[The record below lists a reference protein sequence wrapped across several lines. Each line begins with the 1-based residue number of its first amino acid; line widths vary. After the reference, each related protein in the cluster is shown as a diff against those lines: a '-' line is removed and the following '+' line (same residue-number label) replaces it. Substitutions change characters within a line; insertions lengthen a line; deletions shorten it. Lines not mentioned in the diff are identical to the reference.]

1 MKAIEKI
8 IDVIF
13 KAVEWVIA
21 FLVGLMTALV
31 FLQIVNRA
39 ILNVSLTWSE
49 EIVNYSMIW
58 IAMLGA
64 CVLVRNN
71 GHMAIDNFIKALKGP
86 LRKVIMTVSV
96 LLQVAFVIVMLLG
109 IIEFFPAAAKQF
121 SPVLRL
127 DMAAIYSVFFISGI
141 LMLLALV
148 DYWVIH
154 GGKIAA
160 YSEED
165 ELLKKVQEEECDTDA
180 RGKEMI

>member
-1 MKAIEKI
+1 MKAVEKI

-71 GHMAIDNFIKALKGP
+71 GHMAIFIKALKGP
-86 LRKVIMTVSV
+86 LRKVIMAVSV

-109 IIEFFPAAAKQF
+109 IIEFFPVAAKQF

-127 DMAAIYSVFFISGI
+127 DMAAIYSIFFISGI

-154 GGKIAA
+154 RGKIAA

-165 ELLKKVQEEECDTDA
+165 ELLKKVQEEERDTDA
-180 RGKEMI
+180 GGKEMI

>member
-1 MKAIEKI
+1 MKAVEKI

-86 LRKVIMTVSV
+86 LRKVIMAVSV

-109 IIEFFPAAAKQF
+109 IIEFFPVAASSFLLSCGWIWLRSIPF
-121 SPVLRL
+121 SSS
-127 DMAAIYSVFFISGI
+127 AAF
-141 LMLLALV
+141 
-148 DYWVIH
+148 
-154 GGKIAA
+154 
-160 YSEED
+160 
-165 ELLKKVQEEECDTDA
+165 
-180 RGKEMI
+180 

>member
-1 MKAIEKI
+1 MKAVEKI

-71 GHMAIDNFIKALKGP
+71 GHIWP
-86 LRKVIMTVSV
+86 L
-96 LLQVAFVIVMLLG
+96 
-109 IIEFFPAAAKQF
+109 IIL
-121 SPVLRL
+121 SR
-127 DMAAIYSVFFISGI
+127 
-141 LMLLALV
+141 
-148 DYWVIH
+148 H
-154 GGKIAA
+154 
-160 YSEED
+160 
-165 ELLKKVQEEECDTDA
+165 
-180 RGKEMI
+180 

>member
-1 MKAIEKI
+1 MKAVEKI

-86 LRKVIMTVSV
+86 LRKV
-96 LLQVAFVIVMLLG
+96 VMLLG
-109 IIEFFPAAAKQF
+109 IIEFFPVAAKQF

-127 DMAAIYSVFFISGI
+127 DMAAIYSIFFISGI

-154 GGKIAA
+154 RGKIAA

-165 ELLKKVQEEECDTDA
+165 ELLKKVQEEERDTDA
-180 RGKEMI
+180 GGKEMI

>member
-1 MKAIEKI
+1 MKAVEKI

-21 FLVGLMTALV
+21 FLAGLMTALV

-86 LRKVIMTVSV
+86 LRKVIMAVSV

-109 IIEFFPAAAKQF
+109 IIEFFPVAAKQF

-127 DMAAIYSVFFISGI
+127 DMAAIYSICFISGI
-141 LMLLALV
+141 LMLLTLV
-148 DYWVIH
+148 DNWVIH
-154 GGKIAA
+154 RGKIAA

-165 ELLKKVQEEECDTDA
+165 ELLKKVQEEERDTDA
-180 RGKEMI
+180 GGKEMI

>member
-1 MKAIEKI
+1 MKAVEKI

-71 GHMAIDNFIKALKGP
+71 GHMAIDNFIKALEGP
-86 LRKVIMTVSV
+86 LRKVIMAVSV

-109 IIEFFPAAAKQF
+109 IIEFFPVAAKQF
-121 SPVLRL
+121 SPRCWPFRCLCWPER
-127 DMAAIYSVFFISGI
+127 S
-141 LMLLALV
+141 
-148 DYWVIH
+148 
-154 GGKIAA
+154 
-160 YSEED
+160 
-165 ELLKKVQEEECDTDA
+165 
-180 RGKEMI
+180 

>member
-1 MKAIEKI
+1 MKAVEKI

-86 LRKVIMTVSV
+86 LRKVIMAVSV

-109 IIEFFPAAAKQF
+109 IIEFFPVAAKQF

-127 DMAAIYSVFFISGI
+127 DMAAIYSIFFISGI

-154 GGKIAA
+154 RGKIAA

-165 ELLKKVQEEECDTDA
+165 ELLKKVQEEERDNDA
-180 RGKEMI
+180 GVKEVI

>member
-1 MKAIEKI
+1 MKAVEKI

-31 FLQIVNRA
+31 FLQIVNRT

-64 CVLVRNN
+64 CVLVRNI

-86 LRKVIMTVSV
+86 LRKVIMAVSV

-109 IIEFFPAAAKQF
+109 IIEFFPVAAKQF

-127 DMAAIYSVFFISGI
+127 DMAAIYSIFFISGI

-148 DYWVIH
+148 VYWVIH
-154 GGKIAA
+154 RGKIAA

-165 ELLKKVQEEECDTDA
+165 ELLKKVQEEERDTDA
-180 RGKEMI
+180 GGKEMI

>member
-1 MKAIEKI
+1 MKAVEKI

-86 LRKVIMTVSV
+86 LRKVIMAVSV

-109 IIEFFPAAAKQF
+109 IIEFFPVAAKQF

-127 DMAAIYSVFFISGI
+127 DMGCDLFHFLHQRHFDAAGSGGLLGHSQRKDRGVFRRRC
-141 LMLLALV
+141 
-148 DYWVIH
+148 
-154 GGKIAA
+154 
-160 YSEED
+160 
-165 ELLKKVQEEECDTDA
+165 LLKKVQEEERDTDA
-180 RGKEMI
+180 GGKEMI

>member
-1 MKAIEKI
+1 
-8 IDVIF
+8 
-13 KAVEWVIA
+13 
-21 FLVGLMTALV
+21 MTALV

-86 LRKVIMTVSV
+86 LRKVIMAVSV

-109 IIEFFPAAAKQF
+109 IIEFFPVAAKQF
-121 SPVLRL
+121 LLSCGWIWLRSIPFSSS
-127 DMAAIYSVFFISGI
+127 AAF
-141 LMLLALV
+141 
-148 DYWVIH
+148 
-154 GGKIAA
+154 
-160 YSEED
+160 
-165 ELLKKVQEEECDTDA
+165 
-180 RGKEMI
+180 